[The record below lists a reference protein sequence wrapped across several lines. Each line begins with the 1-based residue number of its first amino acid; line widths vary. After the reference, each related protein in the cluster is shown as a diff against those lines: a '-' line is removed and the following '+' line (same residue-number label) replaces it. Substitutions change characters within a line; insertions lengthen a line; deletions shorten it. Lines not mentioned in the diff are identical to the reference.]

1 MEFLKWLG
9 FDPEKHSVRTEILA
23 GLTTFLTMAYILAV
37 NPNVFDALGGEMSK
51 ANGAVFT
58 ATALAAIL
66 GTLAMAF
73 IAKKPFA
80 LAPGMGLNTFFVYTV
95 CIAMGHSWQFALTAV
110 FLEGIVFVILT
121 LTNVRK
127 WIVDALPL
135 LLKYAVGAGIG
146 LIIAFLGFQNA
157 GIVGQDSTLVSL
169 AFKLPDGSFSGTA
182 LLGILGV
189 IVTGAMVMKGV
200 RGGILWGI
208 LATTALG
215 FIPIYNVMGE
225 DGTVS
230 RVALTS
236 LSGIVSVPPSIE
248 NIAFQ
253 FTWSELASAKGI
265 LDMIVVLF
273 TFIFLDIFDTMGTV
287 IGVSEKCFMADS
299 IGTICGAALGTST
312 TTTYV
317 ESAAGV
323 ADGGRTGLTAFS
335 TAIFFAIALLFAP
348 LFLAIPSAATA
359 PALIVVGM
367 IMMTPV
373 LKINWENPVEALPAF
388 ITMVVMPFSFSIS
401 DGILIG
407 MISYVLLNA
416 FCGNLKDITPTMWVL
431 AILFVLRYIFI

>member
-110 FLEGIVFVILT
+110 FIEGIVFVILT

-253 FTWSELASAKGI
+253 FTWSELTSAKGI

-287 IGVSEKCFMADS
+287 IGVMLHGRLDRYHLRCRPRHQHHDHL
-299 IGTICGAALGTST
+299 CGERRRCGRRRPDRPHRLLYRHFLRHRSPLRAALPRHPVSRHSPCTHC
-312 TTTYV
+312 
-317 ESAAGV
+317 
-323 ADGGRTGLTAFS
+323 GGHDYDDSRF
-335 TAIFFAIALLFAP
+335 
-348 LFLAIPSAATA
+348 
-359 PALIVVGM
+359 
-367 IMMTPV
+367 
-373 LKINWENPVEALPAF
+373 E
-388 ITMVVMPFSFSIS
+388 
-401 DGILIG
+401 D
-407 MISYVLLNA
+407 
-416 FCGNLKDITPTMWVL
+416 
-431 AILFVLRYIFI
+431 